1 MTHRHAPLIVFSLAL
16 LAFAAAPFTR
26 ADLPGDIQAVLKDK
40 TLHKAEVG
48 VSIIRLG
55 AAPADADVAIFK
67 HNSDIPLIP
76 ASNLKLVTTSAA
88 LDALGAEFKFRTLL
102 LKHND
107 ELVLIG
113 DGDPTLGDSELLRK
127 SGWNSTTLFK
137 NWAEQ
142 LQKNGIS
149 QFSKLVVDDSIFD
162 EQFLHPHWPADQIQK
177 RYVAEVAGLN
187 LNANCIDFY
196 IRQTS
201 PGEIV
206 KYIADP
212 ATAYAPVVNTCIS
225 GGDNAIWLS
234 RVPNT
239 NNLVLK
245 GHTPYNTDVPVS
257 VTIHD
262 PAMYTATVLQETFAA
277 GGIKFSTA
285 KPVRNRSIRAALL
298 KTPLDQDPS
307 WQVLA
312 IHETPLATV
321 LARANKDSV
330 NLYAESLC
338 KRIGAA
344 ATNEPGSWK
353 NGIAVNAAF
362 LTKIGIP
369 SSEFKFDD
377 GCGLSKEN
385 TISANALCQILAHN
399 WHTREVKDAFFTSL
413 SISGKDGTLE
423 TRFQGTDLRGRVF
436 GKSGFVNSVRTLS
449 GYLHAKDDQWY
460 AFSILLNN
468 LADTV
473 TGKNLQEQ
481 IVRAV
486 DTHSREL
493 ATAATQQ

>member
-1 MTHRHAPLIVFSLAL
+1 MTQRNFPLIVAFAL
-16 LAFAAAPFTR
+16 LIAFLTAPHAR
-26 ADLPGDIQAVLKDK
+26 ADLTADIQSVLKDK

-48 VSIIRLG
+48 VQIIRLG
-55 AAPADADVAIFK
+55 AEPGADAPIFK
-67 HNSDIPLIP
+67 HNAETPLIP

-88 LDALGAEFKFRTLL
+88 LDALGADFKFRTLL

-107 ELVLIG
+107 DLVLIG

-137 NWAEQ
+137 NWAAQ
-142 LQKNGIS
+142 LKQNGIGE
-149 QFSKLVVDDSIFD
+149 FARLVVDDSIFD
-162 EQFLHPHWPADQIQK
+162 EQFLHPRWPADQIQK
-177 RYVAEVAGLN
+177 RYVAEVGGLN

-196 IRQTS
+196 IRQTG

-206 KYIADP
+206 NYVADP
-212 ATAYAPVVNTCIS
+212 TSAYAPIANTCVS

-239 NNLVLK
+239 NNIVLK

-262 PAMYTATVLQETFAA
+262 PTMFAATVLQEQFAA
-277 GGIKFSTA
+277 GGIKFTAA
-285 KPVRNRSIRAALL
+285 KPARNRSLRAMLL
-298 KTPLDQDPS
+298 KTPLDKDPS

-312 IHETPLATV
+312 IHETPLSTV

-330 NLYAESLC
+330 NVYAESLC

-353 NGIAVNAAF
+353 NGTAANAAF
-362 LTKIGIP
+362 LNKIGVAAT
-369 SSEFKFDD
+369 EFKFDD

-399 WHTREVKDAFFTSL
+399 WHTKEAKEAFFVSL
-413 SISGKDGTLE
+413 SIAGKDGTLE

-449 GYLHAKDDQWY
+449 GYLKARDDQWY

-473 TGKNLQEQ
+473 TGKNLQEA

-486 DTHSREL
+486 DVHSRQM
-493 ATAATQQ
+493 AAAAAQQ